1 MHEQQKDKN
10 QTPVNYGPLTG
21 LIGSWQ
27 GDKGIDL
34 APEPDRRG
42 KHP

>member
-21 LIGSWQ
+21 LIGSRQ

-34 APEPDRRG
+34 APEPG
-42 KHP
+42 GEESHP